1 VLNDADEVTSST
13 DTEGSSTLFSATYGR
28 GGDGQVT
35 SDSSV
40 PSGVGSYQ
48 YTGVNQL
55 CYAGSGNSAACT
67 SPPSGSQAYSFDA
80 AGNLT
85 ADKGTVQTFN
95 ADDEL
100 CWTVSAT
107 SGNPCSTAPSGATVY
122 AYNAEGDLTTMT
134 PSSGSPTNLG
144 FDEANQLTSYG
155 EGSTTTATYAY
166 NGDGLRMGK
175 IVSGVMTPYSWDESG
190 SEPLLI
196 SDGTNDYV
204 YGPGD
209 VPLEQVAP
217 SQPPPP
223 AISLVGTPATSS
235 GKQTSVTITLPSGTV
250 AGDEV
255 VLGSTQRSTT
265 TVTAPSTYT
274 QVATV
279 TSAGS
284 SPLATTTVFRHT
296 VVAGETSVTMTY
308 STNTS
313 AYAVVA
319 AVYSGVNPNQPIDVY
334 ATGSAAAGTTVTAPS
349 VTTTHAND
357 QLLVFQG
364 AFGTFSGKTWT
375 APTGTAEAAQVNSTA
390 NDSTGLAAATLGA
403 SGPTGT
409 ETSTFGASANLTT
422 VSVALSQ
429 APPQASGIT
438 LVGTPATS
446 SGKQTSVT
454 ITLPSGTVAGDEV
467 VLGSTQRSTTTVT
480 APSTYTQV
488 ATVTSAE
495 SSPLATT
502 TVFRHTVVTGD
513 TSVTMTYSTNTS
525 AYAVV
530 VAVYSGVNPNQ
541 PIDVYATGS
550 AAAGTTV
557 TAPSVT
563 TTHAND
569 QLLVFQGAFGTFS
582 GYTWTAPSGTTEVAQ
597 VNSTAND
604 STGLAT
610 EALGASGATGTE
622 KSTFGATANL
632 TTVSVALSPAPNVLY
647 FHQDQLGSTRMLT
660 NSAGAAEATFTYDPY
675 GNLTA
680 STGTAATPFLFAGQY
695 RDAETGFYYLRARYY
710 DPATAQFL
718 TVDPDVAATLSPY
731 GYVAGDPLNAGDP
744 SGLCGWNPL
753 DWLSCLVSN
762 SIQSQRELAHPTA
775 GQELQNLL
783 TGLAIIN
790 MGDGGGEAIEG
801 CELATEATATGGGSL
816 APAVIGEG
824 MPRATQAAQA
834 FGADTYPGFANVD
847 GLTGDA
853 LNEARLSDNASWIN
867 NMMSQGRTIID
878 IGPQLGRAGFP
889 GVTSDAY
896 AMELQEIEGAGY
908 SNVIQPY
915 DNPILLNVP

>member
-1 VLNDADEVTSST
+1 
-13 DTEGSSTLFSATYGR
+13 
-28 GGDGQVT
+28 
-35 SDSSV
+35 
-40 PSGVGSYQ
+40 
-48 YTGVNQL
+48 
-55 CYAGSGNSAACT
+55 
-67 SPPSGSQAYSFDA
+67 
-80 AGNLT
+80 
-85 ADKGTVQTFN
+85 
-95 ADDEL
+95 
-100 CWTVSAT
+100 
-107 SGNPCSTAPSGATVY
+107 
-122 AYNAEGDLTTMT
+122 
-134 PSSGSPTNLG
+134 
-144 FDEANQLTSYG
+144 
-155 EGSTTTATYAY
+155 
-166 NGDGLRMGK
+166 
-175 IVSGVMTPYSWDESG
+175 
-190 SEPLLI
+190 
-196 SDGTNDYV
+196 
-204 YGPGD
+204 
-209 VPLEQVAP
+209 
-217 SQPPPP
+217 
-223 AISLVGTPATSS
+223 
-235 GKQTSVTITLPSGTV
+235 
-250 AGDEV
+250 
-255 VLGSTQRSTT
+255 
-265 TVTAPSTYT
+265 
-274 QVATV
+274 
-279 TSAGS
+279 
-284 SPLATTTVFRHT
+284 
-296 VVAGETSVTMTY
+296 
-308 STNTS
+308 
-313 AYAVVA
+313 
-319 AVYSGVNPNQPIDVY
+319 VNPNQPIDVY

-675 GNLTA
+675 GNLPA

-710 DPATAQFL
+710 DPSTAQFL
-718 TVDPDVAATLSPY
+718 TVDADVATTLSPY
-731 GYVAGDPLNAGDP
+731 GYVQENPLNRSDP
-744 SGLCGWNPL
+744 GGLMNDASSGSGGYYTSGPEKGCEINLSGGPALCP
-753 DWLSCLVSN
+753 
-762 SIQSQRELAHPTA
+762 I
-775 GQELQNLL
+775 
-783 TGLAIIN
+783 
-790 MGDGGGEAIEG
+790 GGGQVAPM
-801 CELATEATATGGGSL
+801 GS
-816 APAVIGEG
+816 APAGGASLVPNYVSTCLSFVIGELCLTRTDG
-824 MPRATQAAQA
+824 
-834 FGADTYPGFANVD
+834 GHTYV
-847 GLTGDA
+847 
-853 LNEARLSDNASWIN
+853 S
-867 NMMSQGRTIID
+867 
-878 IGPQLGRAGFP
+878 IGPGLGTP
-889 GVTSDAY
+889 GVSDSSGYVRGGSADQMISGWSVHVGGGTFVGGGY
-896 AMELQEIEGAGY
+896 ASGGACPLG
-908 SNVIQPY
+908 SGPQGPY
-915 DNPILLNVP
+915 GSVETPGSAGIFWTYGFGI